1 MRFDV
6 LGPVRV
12 RHGTAEVPVPGLL
25 RQRLLAL
32 LLAHA
37 NTPISAEW
45 LSAALWGGEPERRG
59 GSKLHLLVHRLR
71 KTLGEPERLVSD
83 AGGYWMHVEP
93 DELDVERFETLL
105 DLAERNFDPQR
116 RADMLRQA
124 LRLWRGTPYQDL
136 DLTELAGEAQR
147 IDERRLVALEQLHA
161 AELDCGRH
169 AFIIAELTELVREN
183 PLRERLH
190 ALLMTALYRSGRQ
203 ADALAVYRRA
213 RRTVVDELGL
223 EPGHALRELEQ
234 RILAGEHIEF
244 EPPTARPV
252 TRPAQLPHDVPGF
265 VGRDAALAEL
275 DRLSEKPEVPI
286 AVVAGTA
293 GVGKSALVTHWAHAA
308 RDRFPDGQLHVD
320 LRGYGPDQPLT
331 TTEVLAGFLR
341 ALGIPG
347 DAIPADATERAARFR
362 TVVDQR
368 RMLIVLDNAAA
379 PGQIRPLL
387 PGTPTSFVVVTSRDS
402 LSGLSARDGA
412 YRLVLD
418 RMEADEAHALLTDRL
433 GEQVMSAET
442 AQPLIERCAR
452 LPLALRVAAERIHQ
466 STSRDVGELLEDL
479 TDEQRG
485 LDALDTGDEH
495 TSVRAVFSWS
505 YRNLPEDAARLFR
518 LYGFTCRHAGHRVG
532 VFALTA
538 LLGADDV
545 QTTRRLLDV
554 LVRAHL
560 LTEVSYG
567 RYEMHALLG
576 DYAAELAELEQ
587 DRPAI
592 VARLLGFYLHT
603 ADQALR
609 ILQPTRDPDAGG
621 LPRPVAMPTLSNQE
635 SALTWLDT
643 ERPNLMC
650 AAESAAKAGMND
662 LVELLFRM
670 LHGYLSGEARYSDDA
685 ERLRVLA
692 AGAPAED
699 C

>member
-12 RHGTAEVPVPGLL
+12 RHGTAEVPVPGVL

-37 NTPISAEW
+37 NTPVSAEW

-265 VGRDAALAEL
+265 VGRDSALAEL

-308 RDRFPDGQLHVD
+308 RDRFPDGQLYVD

-433 GEQVMSAET
+433 GEQVMSAEA

-505 YRNLPEDAARLFR
+505 YRNLPDDAARLFR
-518 LYGFTCRHAGHRVG
+518 LYGFTCRHAGHRIG

-587 DRPAI
+587 DRPEV

-635 SALTWLDT
+635 SAVNWLDT

-662 LVELLFRM
+662 LVDLLFRM
-670 LHGYLSGEARYSDDA
+670 LHGYLSGEARSFDDA

-692 AGAPAED
+692 AGAPAQD

>member
-12 RHGTAEVPVPGLL
+12 RHGTVEVPVPGLL
-25 RQRLLAL
+25 RQRLLGL

-37 NTPISAEW
+37 NTPVSAEW
-45 LSAALWGGEPERRG
+45 LSTALWGGESERRG

-83 AGGYWMHVEP
+83 AGGYLLQVEP
-93 DELDVERFETLL
+93 DELDSERFETLL

-116 RADMLRQA
+116 RADLLRQA

-136 DLTELAGEAQR
+136 DLAELAGEAQR
-147 IDERRLVALEQLHA
+147 IEERRLAGLEQLHA

-169 AFIIAELTELVREN
+169 SFIIAELSDLVREN

-190 ALLMTALYRSGRQ
+190 ALLMTALYRAGRQ

-213 RRTVVDELGL
+213 RRTMVDELGL
-223 EPGHALRELEQ
+223 EPGPALRDLEQ

-244 EPPTARPV
+244 EPPTARPPA
-252 TRPAQLPHDVPGF
+252 RPAQLPHDVPGF
-265 VGRDAALAEL
+265 IGRDAELTEL
-275 DRLSEKPEVPI
+275 DRLSEKAEVPI

-308 RDRFPDGQLHVD
+308 RERFPDGQLYVD

-402 LSGLSARDGA
+402 LSGLTARDGA

-418 RMEADEAHALLTDRL
+418 RMDPGEAHALLTDRL
-433 GEQVMSAET
+433 GEDVLNAGT
-442 AQPLIERCAR
+442 AKPLIERCAR
-452 LPLALRVAAERIHQ
+452 LPLALRVAAERLHQ
-466 STSRDVGELLEDL
+466 SGSRDVSDLLEEL

-505 YRNLPEDAARLFR
+505 YRNLPDDAARLFR
-518 LYGFTCRHAGHRVG
+518 LYGFTCRHAGHRIG

-538 LLGADDV
+538 LLGCDDV

-603 ADQALR
+603 ADQAMR
-609 ILQPTRDPDAGG
+609 ILHPERDPDAGG

-635 SALTWLDT
+635 SAVKWLDT

-650 AAESAAKAGMND
+650 AAESAAKAGMQD
-662 LVELLFRM
+662 LVTVLFRM
-670 LHGYLSGEARYSDDA
+670 LHGYFADGDRYYDDA
-685 ERLRVLA
+685 QRLA
-692 AGAPAED
+692 ALAGGAIPDD